1 MSSSSSKKPTVQSQ
15 IDALEQRI
23 AAQDQRIAA
32 LEAAAVPAAPAAEAP
47 AKGKG
52 KRAAKPKKEKNPD
65 APKRALSGYQIFGQ
79 AERAKAA
86 LLPPPDNK
94 LDFATISARWAALT
108 KEQKDSYKPT
118 AAAAEAT
125 ASEAE

>member
-1 MSSSSSKKPTVQSQ
+1 MSSSKKPSVQSQ

-32 LEAAAVPAAPAAEAP
+32 LEAAAATAPAAEAP

-65 APKRALSGYQIFGQ
+65 APKRAPTAFFAFNAS
-79 AERAKAA
+79 ERAKSPDEKLTASVLSERWK
-86 LLPPPDNK
+86 LL
-94 LDFATISARWAALT
+94 S
-108 KEQKDSYKPT
+108 KEQQDAYKPAAT
-118 AAAAEAT
+118 SEAAAS

>member
-1 MSSSSSKKPTVQSQ
+1 MSSSSSSKKPTVQSQ

-79 AERAKAA
+79 AERAKA
-86 LLPPPDNK
+86 LPEK

-108 KEQKDSYKPT
+108 KEQKDSYKP
-118 AAAAEAT
+118 AAADAAADAEAT

>member
-1 MSSSSSKKPTVQSQ
+1 MSSSKKPSVQSQ

-32 LEAAAVPAAPAAEAP
+32 LEAAAATVPAAEAP

-52 KRAAKPKKEKNPD
+52 KGKGAAKPKKEKNPD

-79 AERAKAA
+79 AERAKA
-86 LLPPPDNK
+86 LPEK

-108 KEQKDSYKPT
+108 KEQKDSYKP
-118 AAAAEAT
+118 AAADAAAEAT